1 MKPWI
6 LRQSFE
12 QKSCTFVA
20 IFDIEPKITH
30 FCRDF
35 VSEGWNIPEKSF
47 PGKKFLVRNFV
58 LQEEI
63 FCLREKF
70 PVTGR
75 YYLSNE
81 EIYRNRGKFPVKGRN
96 FIWKKEISYHRK
108 KFPVTGRHFLLRDD
122 LSLHWT
128 KFSVTGN
135 KPSFCS
141 GSCDEWHAT
150 INFQKQDNLETLS
163 KVLETSLKHIG
174 TYLKYLWNFHNISL
188 KLLWNTLE
196 SILDPPGTSLKPS

>member
-81 EIYRNRGKFPVKGRN
+81 EIYRNRGKFPVNGRN
-96 FIWKKEISYHRK
+96 FLWKEEISYHRK
-108 KFPVTGRHFLLRDD
+108 KFPVTGRNFLLRDG

-150 INFQKQDNLETLS
+150 NFQKQKNLETHSIVLKTCLKHLKICLYTS
-163 KVLETSLKHIG
+163 LRHSWKTLESSVKVLETSL
-174 TYLKYLWNFHNISL
+174 T
-188 KLLWNTLE
+188 
-196 SILDPPGTSLKPS
+196 PS